1 MTFADNY
8 FVRYKALPPFFP
20 LPTSVSLPSYKAPD
34 MIVIIPCLDDE
45 CIFYTLSS
53 LDAAAERANTGNLQK
68 LIFSRP
74 ATEEKAE
81 FTDVNEHFDEGAKR
95 RKNNFS

>member
-1 MTFADNY
+1 MM
-8 FVRYKALPPFFP
+8 K
-20 LPTSVSLPSYKAPD
+20 KK
-34 MIVIIPCLDDE
+34 IIRFCK
-45 CIFYTLSS
+45 
-53 LDAAAERANTGNLQK
+53 GNLQK

-95 RKNNFS
+95 RKNNFSRSPIIFGTVFVILSVTYLLITSDF